1 MQVLMYRPSF
11 ERVREALAHRG
22 VEAVVLEHDG
32 SLAHADGEPWPDAR
46 PRAAWFSRELITR
59 PDAPAGKCLKHIH
72 GGSVEWVQSAAA
84 GFEHPVFQGMLE
96 AGIRLS
102 SSDGNSLGIA
112 EYVLA
117 EVLACFQNIDA
128 RRAAQA
134 DRRWERV
141 DFREVAGSRWLIVG
155 YGSIGRAVARRAGAF
170 GAEVVGVRRRPEP
183 DPDALRVVGQA
194 ALAEEIAAADVIVVS
209 AAANTHSTRLIDADV
224 ISRMR
229 AHAVLVNV
237 ARGSLVDTAALLS
250 GLDVGR
256 PAWAILDV
264 FETEPLPADDPLWN
278 HPQVR
283 ISAHCSGATEGANA
297 RGAEVFLEHLDAWL
311 EGRPLRLE
319 VFATGSSPA

>member
-1 MQVLMYRPSF
+1 MQVLMYRPSY
-11 ERVREALAHRG
+11 ERVREALARRS

-32 SLAHADGEPWPDAR
+32 SLAHADGEPWPDAA
-46 PRAAWFSRELITR
+46 PRAAWFSRELIVT
-59 PDAPAGKCLKHIH
+59 PGAPAGTCLKHIH

-84 GFEHPVFQGMLE
+84 GFEHPVFQGILE

-170 GAEVVGVRRRPEP
+170 GAEVVGLRRRPEP
-183 DPDALRVVGQA
+183 DPHALRVVGQD
-194 ALAEEIAAADVIVVS
+194 ALVEEAAAADVVVIS
-209 AAANTHSTRLIDADV
+209 AAANAHSTRLIDAGV
-224 ISRMR
+224 IECMR
-229 AHAVLVNV
+229 ERSVLVNV
-237 ARGSLVDTAALLS
+237 ARGSLVDTAALRA
-250 GLDVGR
+250 GLDAGR
-256 PAWAILDV
+256 PGWAILDV
-264 FETEPLPADDPLWN
+264 FETEPLPAEDPLWS
-278 HPQVR
+278 HPRVR
-283 ISAHCSGATEGANA
+283 MSAHCSGATEGANV

-319 VFATGSSPA
+319 VFTTGAATA